1 MTTKISSLVAVKAQ
15 IIRSQH
21 LQDIKAGPNRLEGGV
36 VVAAAPMARRR
47 VELRSR
53 PTISMPF

>member
-1 MTTKISSLVAVKAQ
+1 MTTKISSLVAVKAR

-21 LQDIKAGPNRLEGGV
+21 QQATKAGLNRLEGGV
-36 VVAAAPMARRR
+36 GVAAAPMARRR